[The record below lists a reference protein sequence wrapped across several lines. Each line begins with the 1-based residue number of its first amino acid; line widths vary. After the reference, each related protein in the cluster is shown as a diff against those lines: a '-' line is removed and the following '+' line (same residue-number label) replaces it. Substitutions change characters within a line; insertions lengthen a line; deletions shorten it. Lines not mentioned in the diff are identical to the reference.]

1 MARSKREIPHY
12 YLASDLDLG
21 PALDWLRRHN
31 REIPVARRVLPAALL
46 LRAVALAARDVP
58 TLNGNWLDGQFV
70 PGEGVRRAPALSSEV
85 GGATPPSPT
94 SATSGSTWSPA

>member
-21 PALDWLRRHN
+21 PGLDWLRRHN

-46 LRAVALAARDVP
+46 LRAVAGTGDLRVKSAGRS
-58 TLNGNWLDGQFV
+58 DGQQ
-70 PGEGVRRAPALSSEV
+70 GERHRKAAASRSRTARTPALR
-85 GGATPPSPT
+85 
-94 SATSGSTWSPA
+94 STR